1 MTQVLQEEQ
10 DEEWR
15 QVEGRLMTSSQGRQ
29 NPPPANFQNHK
40 KHSLTYSLTY
50 NSAKPDEAHEKKEIV
65 AWIDPRRP

>member
-1 MTQVLQEEQ
+1 
-10 DEEWR
+10 
-15 QVEGRLMTSSQGRQ
+15 MTSSQGRQ